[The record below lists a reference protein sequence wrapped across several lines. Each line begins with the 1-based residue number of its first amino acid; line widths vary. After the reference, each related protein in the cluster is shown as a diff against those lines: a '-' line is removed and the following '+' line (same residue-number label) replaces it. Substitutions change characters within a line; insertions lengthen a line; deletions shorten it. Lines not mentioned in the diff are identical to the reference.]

1 VSAQAPA
8 ADPPP
13 LAALYLVPVPLGEAA
28 DPLAHLPPATV
39 SVVCQLDCFVAENAK
54 SARAVLRRL
63 PMAKP
68 LQALAITELNQ
79 HTPPDALP
87 ALLAPL
93 RAGRPLGL
101 LSEAGCPAV
110 ADPGA
115 ALVQLAHQQ
124 RLPVMPLIGPS
135 ALLLALMV
143 SGMNGQSFAF
153 TGYLPVDAA
162 ARRAAIQ
169 ELHARSRRFGQT
181 QLMIETPYRNQ
192 ALLDALLDA
201 LPDDARL
208 AVAASLSLPDQWVRS
223 APVAHWRG
231 APVSLPRA
239 PAVFLLQAEG
249 GAPGPISATGAARK
263 KRR

>member
-1 VSAQAPA
+1 MTDATTVAE
-8 ADPPP
+8 PP
-13 LAALYLVPVPLGEAA
+13 LPAALYLVPVPLGESA

-39 SVVCQLDCFVAENAK
+39 AVVRQLGCFVAENAK

-63 PMAKP
+63 PMARP
-68 LQALAITELNQ
+68 LQSLDIRELNQ
-79 HTPPDALP
+79 HTPPAALP
-87 ALLAPL
+87 ELLAPL
-93 RAGRPLGL
+93 RAGRALGL

-135 ALLLALMV
+135 ALLLALMA

-153 TGYLPVDAA
+153 TGYLPVDPT

-192 ALLDALLDA
+192 ALLEALLEA

-208 AVAASLSLPDQWVRS
+208 AVAASLSLPEQWVRS
-223 APVAHWRG
+223 APVAQWRS

-239 PAVFLLQAEG
+239 PAVFLLHAEG
-249 GAPGPISATGAARK
+249 GAPGPLSAAAAARK